1 MAAALERLGHDVELA
16 EPTYGIFGAG
26 VLPRSSVGL
35 GPWLE
40 AIADHSQLDG
50 RTRENAR
57 FGRLLGGPVLRF
69 ARALESPMRR
79 QVGAIFRRFDVVLTP
94 TTAQPPLP
102 VGSIDG
108 LSNWQTDK
116 VIVGACPYAWPW
128 NALGWPG
135 VNVPAGL
142 TDTGLPMGAQ
152 LLGPGDSEPE
162 LIALAAQLERECRWH
177 ELRPPVSVAR

>member
-1 MAAALERLGHDVELA
+1 
-16 EPTYGIFGAG
+16 
-26 VLPRSSVGL
+26 
-35 GPWLE
+35 
-40 AIADHSQLDG
+40 
-50 RTRENAR
+50 
-57 FGRLLGGPVLRF
+57 VLRF
-69 ARALESPMRR
+69 ARALEGPMRR
-79 QVGAIFRRFDVVLTP
+79 QVGAIFKRFDVVLTP
-94 TTAQPPLP
+94 TTAQPPLA

-152 LLGPGDSEPE
+152 LLGPGNSEPE